1 VYAGCFVTRMDG
13 AGQGRRDDQVAD
25 FAEFSSGFGV
35 HANTLVRIGAAA
47 MPPTHDNPFGPCT
60 PTMLRGPIEHLRSG
74 HDLGQD
80 QAYAAFTLIMQGG
93 CPDGEIAE
101 LLLLLAARTPSVN
114 EIVGAALAMRAVSST
129 VHSGLPPESILDTA
143 GTGGTP
149 KSFNASTGA
158 ALVAAACGV
167 HSAKHGNRSRTG
179 RGSAEV
185 LQALGFNLSCSRLAQ
200 ATMLQRVR
208 FCFCFAVEHHPA
220 VRHAVAARRAL
231 PFPTLFNLVGP
242 LTNPAGARRQMIGV
256 WDPAFMHP
264 MAQALQRLGTEHA
277 VILHSRDGL
286 DEISIGAPTD
296 VVEVSPDGNREWVV
310 DPAALGIDP
319 VDPLTLA
326 PTSADQAAQLLSQLL
341 DGTRMD
347 ACHDMLALNAAMALR
362 VGGAARDL
370 REGLD
375 MARRAL
381 KQGGGAHVLAKACE
395 LSKG

>member
-1 VYAGCFVTRMDG
+1 MG
-13 AGQGRRDDQVAD
+13 GRTNP
-25 FAEFSSGFGV
+25 AEFSAAFQEG
-35 HANTLVRIGAAA
+35 ADAIVRIDATA
-47 MPPTHDNPFGPCT
+47 MPPIHDNPFGPCT
-60 PTMLRGPIEHLRSG
+60 PTMLREPVERLRAG
-74 HDLGQD
+74 HDLSQE
-80 QAYAAFTLIMQGG
+80 QAHAAFTLIMQGG

-101 LLLLLAARTPSVN
+101 LLLLLAARTPSVD

-158 ALVAAACGV
+158 ALLAAACGV

-185 LQALGFNLSCSRLAQ
+185 LQALGFNLSSSRITQ
-200 ATMLQRVR
+200 AAMLQQVR

-220 VRHAVAARRAL
+220 ARHAVAARRAL

-242 LTNPAGARRQMIGV
+242 LTNPAGALRQMIGV
-256 WDPAFMHP
+256 WHPMFMRP
-264 MAQALQRLGTEHA
+264 MAQALERLGVEHA
-277 VILHSRDGL
+277 VVLHSRDGL

-296 VVEVSPDGNREWVV
+296 VIEVGPEGLREWVV

-326 PTSADQAAQLLSQLL
+326 PTSLEQAADVLHSLLVGRRS
-341 DGTRMD
+341 D

-381 KQGGGAHVLAKACE
+381 QQGGGAHVLARACE

>member
-1 VYAGCFVTRMDG
+1 MG
-13 AGQGRRDDQVAD
+13 GRTNP
-25 FAEFSSGFGV
+25 AEFSAAFQEG
-35 HANTLVRIGAAA
+35 ADAIVRIDATA
-47 MPPTHDNPFGPCT
+47 MPPIHDNPFGPCT
-60 PTMLRGPIEHLRSG
+60 PTMLREQVERLRAG
-74 HDLGQD
+74 HDLSQE
-80 QAYAAFTLIMQGG
+80 QAHAAFTLIMQGG

-101 LLLLLAARTPSVN
+101 LLLLLAARTPSVD

-158 ALVAAACGV
+158 ALLAAACGV

-185 LQALGFNLSCSRLAQ
+185 LQALGFNLSCSRITQ
-200 ATMLQRVR
+200 AAMLQQVR

-220 VRHAVAARRAL
+220 ARHAVAARRAL

-242 LTNPAGARRQMIGV
+242 LTNPAGALRQMIGV
-256 WDPAFMHP
+256 WHPMFMRP
-264 MAQALQRLGTEHA
+264 MAQALERLGVEHA
-277 VILHSRDGL
+277 VVLHSRDGL

-296 VVEVSPDGNREWVV
+296 VIEVGPEGLREWVV

-326 PTSADQAAQLLSQLL
+326 PTSLEQAADVLHSLLV
-341 DGTRMD
+341 GRRTD

-381 KQGGGAHVLAKACE
+381 QQGGGAHVLARACE

>member
-1 VYAGCFVTRMDG
+1 VG
-13 AGQGRRDDQVAD
+13 GRTNP
-25 FAEFSSGFGV
+25 AEFSAAFQEG
-35 HANTLVRIGAAA
+35 ADAIVRIDATA
-47 MPPTHDNPFGPCT
+47 MPPIHDNPFGPCT
-60 PTMLRGPIEHLRSG
+60 PTMLREPVERLRAG
-74 HDLGQD
+74 HDLSQE
-80 QAYAAFTLIMQGG
+80 QAHAAFTLIMQGG

-101 LLLLLAARTPSVN
+101 LLLLLAARTPSVD

-158 ALVAAACGV
+158 ALLAAACGV

-185 LQALGFNLSCSRLAQ
+185 LQALGFNLSCSRITQ
-200 ATMLQRVR
+200 AAMLQQVR

-220 VRHAVAARRAL
+220 ARHAVAARRAL

-242 LTNPAGARRQMIGV
+242 LTNPAGALRQMIGV
-256 WDPAFMHP
+256 WHPMFMRP
-264 MAQALQRLGTEHA
+264 MAQALERLGVEHA
-277 VILHSRDGL
+277 VVLHSRDGL

-296 VVEVSPDGNREWVV
+296 VIEVGPEGLREWVV

-326 PTSADQAAQLLSQLL
+326 PTSLEQAADVLHSLLV
-341 DGTRMD
+341 GRRTD

-381 KQGGGAHVLAKACE
+381 QQGGGAHVLARACE

>member
-1 VYAGCFVTRMDG
+1 
-13 AGQGRRDDQVAD
+13 
-25 FAEFSSGFGV
+25 
-35 HANTLVRIGAAA
+35 
-47 MPPTHDNPFGPCT
+47 MPPIHDNPFGPCA
-60 PTMLRGPIEHLRSG
+60 PTVLREPIDRLRAG
-74 HDLGQD
+74 RDLSQD
-80 QAYAAFTLIMQGG
+80 QAHAAFTLIMQGS
-93 CPDGEIAE
+93 CPDVEIAE
-101 LLLLLAARTPSVN
+101 LLLLLAARTPSVD

-129 VHSGLPPESILDTA
+129 VQSGLPPESILDTA

-185 LQALGFNLSCSRLAQ
+185 LQALGFHLACSRFAQ
-200 ATMLQRVR
+200 ATMLQQVR

-220 VRHAVAARRAL
+220 ARHAVTARRAL

-256 WDPAFMHP
+256 WHPMFMHP
-264 MAQALQRLGTEHA
+264 MAQALERLGVEHA

-296 VVEVSPDGNREWVV
+296 VVEVSPDGIREWVV

-326 PTSADQAAQLLSQLL
+326 PTSAEQAAQVLSQLL
-341 DGTRMD
+341 HGTRMD

-381 KQGGGAHVLAKACE
+381 KQGGGAHVLARACE
-395 LSKG
+395 LSAG

>member
-1 VYAGCFVTRMDG
+1 MG
-13 AGQGRRDDQVAD
+13 GRTNP
-25 FAEFSSGFGV
+25 AEFSAAFQEG
-35 HANTLVRIGAAA
+35 ADAIVRIDATA
-47 MPPTHDNPFGPCT
+47 MPPIHDNPFGPCT
-60 PTMLRGPIEHLRSG
+60 PTMLREPVERLRAG
-74 HDLGQD
+74 HDLSQE
-80 QAYAAFTLIMQGG
+80 QAHAAFTLIMQGG

-101 LLLLLAARTPSVN
+101 LLLLLAARTPSVD

-158 ALVAAACGV
+158 ALLAAACGV

-185 LQALGFNLSCSRLAQ
+185 LQALGFNLSCSRITQ
-200 ATMLQRVR
+200 AAMLQQVR

-220 VRHAVAARRAL
+220 ARHAVAARRAL

-242 LTNPAGARRQMIGV
+242 LTNPAGALRQMIGV
-256 WDPAFMHP
+256 WHPMFMRP
-264 MAQALQRLGTEHA
+264 MAQALERLGVEHA
-277 VILHSRDGL
+277 VVLHSRDGL

-296 VVEVSPDGNREWVV
+296 VIEVGPEGLREWVV

-326 PTSADQAAQLLSQLL
+326 PTSLEQAADVLHSLLV
-341 DGTRMD
+341 GRRTD

-381 KQGGGAHVLAKACE
+381 QQGGGAHVLARACE

>member
-1 VYAGCFVTRMDG
+1 VG
-13 AGQGRRDDQVAD
+13 GRTNP
-25 FAEFSSGFGV
+25 AEFSAAFQEG
-35 HANTLVRIGAAA
+35 ADAIVRIDATA
-47 MPPTHDNPFGPCT
+47 MPPIHDNPFGPCT
-60 PTMLRGPIEHLRSG
+60 PTMLREQVERLRAG
-74 HDLGQD
+74 HDLSQE
-80 QAYAAFTLIMQGG
+80 QAHAAFTLIMQGG

-101 LLLLLAARTPSVN
+101 LLLLLAARTPSVD

-158 ALVAAACGV
+158 ALLAAACGV

-185 LQALGFNLSCSRLAQ
+185 LQALGFNLSCSRITQ
-200 ATMLQRVR
+200 AAMLQQVR

-220 VRHAVAARRAL
+220 ARHAVAARRAL

-242 LTNPAGARRQMIGV
+242 LTNPAGALRQMIGV
-256 WDPAFMHP
+256 WHPMFMRP
-264 MAQALQRLGTEHA
+264 MAQALERLGVEHA
-277 VILHSRDGL
+277 VVLHSRDGL

-296 VVEVSPDGNREWVV
+296 VIEVGPQGLREWVV

-326 PTSADQAAQLLSQLL
+326 PTSLEQAADVLHSLLV
-341 DGTRMD
+341 GRRTD

-381 KQGGGAHVLAKACE
+381 QQGGGAHVLARACE

>member
-1 VYAGCFVTRMDG
+1 VDG
-13 AGQGRRDDQVAD
+13 LAVHRLRVDAKPT
-25 FAEFSSGFGV
+25 EFSSAFQEG
-35 HANTLVRIGAAA
+35 ADAIVRIDATA
-47 MPPTHDNPFGPCT
+47 MPPIHDNPFGPCE
-60 PTMLRGPIEHLRSG
+60 PTILREPIAQLRSG
-74 HDLGQD
+74 HDLTQD
-80 QAYAAFTLIMQGG
+80 LAQGAFTLIMQGS

-101 LLLLLAARTPSVN
+101 LLMLLAMRPPTVD
-114 EIVGAALAMRAVSST
+114 EIVGAATAMRAVSST
-129 VHSGLPPESILDTA
+129 VQSGLPPESILDTA

-185 LQALGFNLSCSRLAQ
+185 LQSLGFNLACSRFAQ
-200 ATMLQRVR
+200 ATMLQQVR

-220 VRHAVAARRAL
+220 ARHAVAARRAL

-256 WDPAFMHP
+256 WHPMFMQP
-264 MAQALQRLGTEHA
+264 MAQALERLGVEHA
-277 VILHSRDGL
+277 VVLHSRDGL

-296 VVEVSPDGNREWVV
+296 VVEVGSDGIRSWVV

-326 PTSADQAAQLLSQLL
+326 PTSVEQAADVLRSLL
-341 DGTRMD
+341 DGRRID

-381 KQGGGAHVLAKACE
+381 QQGGGAHVLAKACE
-395 LSKG
+395 LSHH

>member
-1 VYAGCFVTRMDG
+1 VG
-13 AGQGRRDDQVAD
+13 GRTNP
-25 FAEFSSGFGV
+25 AEFSAAFQEG
-35 HANTLVRIGAAA
+35 ADAIVRIDATA
-47 MPPTHDNPFGPCT
+47 MPPIHDNPFGPCT
-60 PTMLRGPIEHLRSG
+60 PTMLREQVERLRAG
-74 HDLGQD
+74 HDLSQE
-80 QAYAAFTLIMQGG
+80 QAHAAFTLIMQGG

-101 LLLLLAARTPSVN
+101 LLLLLAARTPSVD

-158 ALVAAACGV
+158 ALLAAACGV

-185 LQALGFNLSCSRLAQ
+185 LQALGFNLSCSRITQ
-200 ATMLQRVR
+200 AAMLQQVR

-220 VRHAVAARRAL
+220 ARHAVAARRAL

-242 LTNPAGARRQMIGV
+242 LTNPAGALRQMIGV
-256 WDPAFMHP
+256 WHPMFMRP
-264 MAQALQRLGTEHA
+264 MAQALERLGVEHA
-277 VILHSRDGL
+277 VVLHSRDGL

-296 VVEVSPDGNREWVV
+296 VIEVGPEGLREWVV

-326 PTSADQAAQLLSQLL
+326 PTSLEQAADVLHSLLV
-341 DGTRMD
+341 GRRTD

-381 KQGGGAHVLAKACE
+381 QQGGGAHVLARACE

>member
-1 VYAGCFVTRMDG
+1 MG
-13 AGQGRRDDQVAD
+13 GRTNP
-25 FAEFSSGFGV
+25 AEFSAAFQEG
-35 HANTLVRIGAAA
+35 ADAIVRIDATA
-47 MPPTHDNPFGPCT
+47 MPPIHDNPFGPCT
-60 PTMLRGPIEHLRSG
+60 PTMLREPVERLRAG
-74 HDLGQD
+74 HDLSQE
-80 QAYAAFTLIMQGG
+80 QAHAAFTLIMQGG

-101 LLLLLAARTPSVN
+101 LLLLLAARTPSVD

-158 ALVAAACGV
+158 ALLAAACGV

-185 LQALGFNLSCSRLAQ
+185 LQALGFNLSCSRITQ
-200 ATMLQRVR
+200 AAMLQQVR

-220 VRHAVAARRAL
+220 ARHAVAARRAL

-242 LTNPAGARRQMIGV
+242 LTNPAGALRQMIGV
-256 WDPAFMHP
+256 WHPMFMRP
-264 MAQALQRLGTEHA
+264 MAQALERLGVEHA
-277 VILHSRDGL
+277 VVLHSRDGL

-296 VVEVSPDGNREWVV
+296 VIEVGPQGLREWVV

-326 PTSADQAAQLLSQLL
+326 PTSLEQAADVLHSLLV
-341 DGTRMD
+341 GRRTD

-381 KQGGGAHVLAKACE
+381 QQGGGAHVLARACE

>member
-1 VYAGCFVTRMDG
+1 MG
-13 AGQGRRDDQVAD
+13 GRTNP
-25 FAEFSSGFGV
+25 AEFSAAFQEG
-35 HANTLVRIGAAA
+35 ADAIVRIDATA
-47 MPPTHDNPFGPCT
+47 MPPIHDNPFGPCT
-60 PTMLRGPIEHLRSG
+60 PTMLREPVERLRAG
-74 HDLGQD
+74 HDLSQE
-80 QAYAAFTLIMQGG
+80 QAHAAFTLIMQGG

-101 LLLLLAARTPSVN
+101 LLLLLAARTPSVD

-158 ALVAAACGV
+158 ALLAAACGV

-185 LQALGFNLSCSRLAQ
+185 LQALGFNLSCSRITQ
-200 ATMLQRVR
+200 ADMLQQVR

-220 VRHAVAARRAL
+220 ARHAVAARRAL

-242 LTNPAGARRQMIGV
+242 LTNPAGALRQMIGV
-256 WDPAFMHP
+256 WHPMFMRP
-264 MAQALQRLGTEHA
+264 MAQALERLGVEHA
-277 VILHSRDGL
+277 VVLHSRDGL

-296 VVEVSPDGNREWVV
+296 VIEVGPEGLREWVV

-326 PTSADQAAQLLSQLL
+326 PTSLEQAADVLHSLLV
-341 DGTRMD
+341 GRRTD

-381 KQGGGAHVLAKACE
+381 QQGGGAHVLARACE

>member
-1 VYAGCFVTRMDG
+1 MG
-13 AGQGRRDDQVAD
+13 GRTNP
-25 FAEFSSGFGV
+25 AEFSAAFQEG
-35 HANTLVRIGAAA
+35 ADAIVRIDATA
-47 MPPTHDNPFGPCT
+47 MPPIHDNPFGPCT
-60 PTMLRGPIEHLRSG
+60 PTMLREPVERLRAG
-74 HDLGQD
+74 HDLSQE
-80 QAYAAFTLIMQGG
+80 QAHAAFTLIMQGG

-101 LLLLLAARTPSVN
+101 LLLLLAARTPSVD

-158 ALVAAACGV
+158 ALLAAACGV

-185 LQALGFNLSCSRLAQ
+185 LQALGFNLSCSRITQ
-200 ATMLQRVR
+200 AAMLQQVR

-220 VRHAVAARRAL
+220 ARHAVAARRAL

-242 LTNPAGARRQMIGV
+242 LTNPAGALRQMIGV
-256 WDPAFMHP
+256 WHPMFMRP
-264 MAQALQRLGTEHA
+264 MAQALERLGVEHA
-277 VILHSRDGL
+277 VVLHSRDGL

-296 VVEVSPDGNREWVV
+296 VIEVGPQGLREWVV

-326 PTSADQAAQLLSQLL
+326 PTSLEQAADVLHSLLVGRRS
-341 DGTRMD
+341 D

-381 KQGGGAHVLAKACE
+381 QQGGGAHVLARACE

>member
-1 VYAGCFVTRMDG
+1 VG
-13 AGQGRRDDQVAD
+13 GRTNP
-25 FAEFSSGFGV
+25 AEFSAAFQEG
-35 HANTLVRIGAAA
+35 ADAIVRIDATA
-47 MPPTHDNPFGPCT
+47 MPPIHDNPFGPCT
-60 PTMLRGPIEHLRSG
+60 PTMLREPVERLRAG
-74 HDLGQD
+74 HDLSQE
-80 QAYAAFTLIMQGG
+80 QAHAAFTLIMQGG

-101 LLLLLAARTPSVN
+101 LLLLLAARTPSVD

-158 ALVAAACGV
+158 ALLAAACGV

-185 LQALGFNLSCSRLAQ
+185 LQALGFNLSCSRITQ
-200 ATMLQRVR
+200 AAMLQQVR

-220 VRHAVAARRAL
+220 ARHAVAARRAL

-242 LTNPAGARRQMIGV
+242 LTNPAGALRQMIGV
-256 WDPAFMHP
+256 WHPMFMRP
-264 MAQALQRLGTEHA
+264 MAQALERLGVEHA
-277 VILHSRDGL
+277 VVLHSRDGL

-296 VVEVSPDGNREWVV
+296 VIEVGPEGHREWVV

-326 PTSADQAAQLLSQLL
+326 PTSLEQAADVLHSLLV
-341 DGTRMD
+341 GRRTD

-381 KQGGGAHVLAKACE
+381 QQGGGAHVLARACE

>member
-1 VYAGCFVTRMDG
+1 VG
-13 AGQGRRDDQVAD
+13 GRTNP
-25 FAEFSSGFGV
+25 AEFSAAFQEG
-35 HANTLVRIGAAA
+35 ADAIVRIDATA
-47 MPPTHDNPFGPCT
+47 MPPIHDNPFGPCT
-60 PTMLRGPIEHLRSG
+60 PTMLREPVERLRAG
-74 HDLGQD
+74 HDLSQE
-80 QAYAAFTLIMQGG
+80 QAHAAFTLIMQGG

-101 LLLLLAARTPSVN
+101 LLLLLAARTPSVD

-158 ALVAAACGV
+158 ALLAAACGV

-185 LQALGFNLSCSRLAQ
+185 LQALGFNLSCSRITQ
-200 ATMLQRVR
+200 AAMLQQVR

-220 VRHAVAARRAL
+220 ARHAVAARRAL

-242 LTNPAGARRQMIGV
+242 LTNPAGALRQMIGV
-256 WDPAFMHP
+256 WHPMFMRP
-264 MAQALQRLGTEHA
+264 MAQALERLGVEHA
-277 VILHSRDGL
+277 VVLHSRDGL

-296 VVEVSPDGNREWVV
+296 VIEVGPQGLREWVV

-326 PTSADQAAQLLSQLL
+326 PTSLEQAADVLHSLLVGRRS
-341 DGTRMD
+341 D

-381 KQGGGAHVLAKACE
+381 QQGGGAHVLARACE

>member
-1 VYAGCFVTRMDG
+1 MQGAVTPSD
-13 AGQGRRDDQVAD
+13 AAVQSWWVDVDID
-25 FAEFSSGFGV
+25 PTEFFAGFGV
-35 HANTLVRIGAAA
+35 RADTIVRIATTA
-47 MPPTHDNPFGPCT
+47 MPPIHDNPFGPCA
-60 PTMLRGPIEHLRSG
+60 PTVLREPIDRLRAG
-74 HDLGQD
+74 CDLSQD
-80 QAYAAFTLIMQGG
+80 QAHAAFTLIMQGS
-93 CPDGEIAE
+93 CPDVEIAE
-101 LLLLLAARTPSVN
+101 LLLLLAARTPSVD

-129 VHSGLPPESILDTA
+129 VQSGLPPESILDTA

-185 LQALGFNLSCSRLAQ
+185 LQALGFHLACSRFAQ
-200 ATMLQRVR
+200 ATMLQQVR

-220 VRHAVAARRAL
+220 ARHAVTARRAL

-256 WDPAFMHP
+256 WHPMFMHP
-264 MAQALQRLGTEHA
+264 MAQALERLGVEHA

-296 VVEVSPDGNREWVV
+296 VVEVSPDGIREWVV

-326 PTSADQAAQLLSQLL
+326 PTSAEQAAQVLSQLL
-341 DGTRMD
+341 HGTRMD

-381 KQGGGAHVLAKACE
+381 KQGGGAHVLARACE
-395 LSKG
+395 LSMG

>member
-1 VYAGCFVTRMDG
+1 MG
-13 AGQGRRDDQVAD
+13 GRTNP
-25 FAEFSSGFGV
+25 AEFSAAFQEG
-35 HANTLVRIGAAA
+35 ADAIVRIDATA
-47 MPPTHDNPFGPCT
+47 MPPIHDNPFGPCT
-60 PTMLRGPIEHLRSG
+60 PTMLREQVERLRAG
-74 HDLGQD
+74 HDLSQE
-80 QAYAAFTLIMQGG
+80 QAHAAFTLIMQGG

-101 LLLLLAARTPSVN
+101 LLLLLAARPPSVD

-158 ALVAAACGV
+158 ALLAAACGV

-185 LQALGFNLSCSRLAQ
+185 LQALGFNLSCSRITQ
-200 ATMLQRVR
+200 ADMLQQVR

-220 VRHAVAARRAL
+220 ARHAVAARRAL

-242 LTNPAGARRQMIGV
+242 LTNPAGALRQMIGV
-256 WDPAFMHP
+256 WHPMFMRP
-264 MAQALQRLGTEHA
+264 MAQALERLGVEHA
-277 VILHSRDGL
+277 VVLHSRDGL

-296 VVEVSPDGNREWVV
+296 VIEVGPEGLREWVV

-326 PTSADQAAQLLSQLL
+326 PTSLEQAADVLHSLLVGQR
-341 DGTRMD
+341 TD

-381 KQGGGAHVLAKACE
+381 QQGGGAHVLARACE

>member
-1 VYAGCFVTRMDG
+1 VG
-13 AGQGRRDDQVAD
+13 GRTNP
-25 FAEFSSGFGV
+25 AEFSAAFQEG
-35 HANTLVRIGAAA
+35 ADAIVRIDATA
-47 MPPTHDNPFGPCT
+47 MPPIHDNPFGPCT
-60 PTMLRGPIEHLRSG
+60 PTMLREPVERLRAG
-74 HDLGQD
+74 HDLSQE
-80 QAYAAFTLIMQGG
+80 QAHAAFTLIMQGG

-101 LLLLLAARTPSVN
+101 LLLLLAARTPSVD

-158 ALVAAACGV
+158 ALLAAACGV

-185 LQALGFNLSCSRLAQ
+185 LQALGFNLSCSRITQ
-200 ATMLQRVR
+200 ADMLQQVR

-220 VRHAVAARRAL
+220 ARHAVAARRAL

-242 LTNPAGARRQMIGV
+242 LTNPAGALRQMIGV
-256 WDPAFMHP
+256 WHPMFMRP
-264 MAQALQRLGTEHA
+264 MAQALERLGVEHA
-277 VILHSRDGL
+277 VVLHSRDGL

-296 VVEVSPDGNREWVV
+296 VIEVGPEGLREWVV

-326 PTSADQAAQLLSQLL
+326 PTSLEQAADVLHSLLV
-341 DGTRMD
+341 GRRTD

-381 KQGGGAHVLAKACE
+381 QQGGGAHVLARACE

>member
-1 VYAGCFVTRMDG
+1 VG
-13 AGQGRRDDQVAD
+13 GRTNP
-25 FAEFSSGFGV
+25 AEFSAASREG
-35 HANTLVRIGAAA
+35 ADAIVRIDATA
-47 MPPTHDNPFGPCT
+47 MPPIHDNPFGPCT
-60 PTMLRGPIEHLRSG
+60 PTMLREPVERLRAG
-74 HDLGQD
+74 HDLSQE
-80 QAYAAFTLIMQGG
+80 QAHAAFTLIMQGG

-101 LLLLLAARTPSVN
+101 LLLLLAARTPSVD

-158 ALVAAACGV
+158 ALLAAACGV

-185 LQALGFNLSCSRLAQ
+185 LQALGFNLSCSRITQ
-200 ATMLQRVR
+200 AAMLQQVR

-220 VRHAVAARRAL
+220 ARHAVAARRAL

-242 LTNPAGARRQMIGV
+242 LTNPAGALRQMIGV
-256 WDPAFMHP
+256 WHPMFMRP
-264 MAQALQRLGTEHA
+264 MAQALERLGVEHA
-277 VILHSRDGL
+277 VVLHSRDGL

-296 VVEVSPDGNREWVV
+296 VIEVGPEGLREWVV

-326 PTSADQAAQLLSQLL
+326 PTSLEQAADVLHSLLV
-341 DGTRMD
+341 GRRTD

-375 MARRAL
+375 MAQRAL
-381 KQGGGAHVLAKACE
+381 QQGGGAHVLARACE
-395 LSKG
+395 LSQG

>member
-1 VYAGCFVTRMDG
+1 VG
-13 AGQGRRDDQVAD
+13 GRTNP
-25 FAEFSSGFGV
+25 AEFSAAFQEG
-35 HANTLVRIGAAA
+35 ADAIVRIDATA
-47 MPPTHDNPFGPCT
+47 MPPIHDNPFGPCT
-60 PTMLRGPIEHLRSG
+60 PTMLREPVERLRAG
-74 HDLGQD
+74 HDLSQE
-80 QAYAAFTLIMQGG
+80 QAHAAFTLIMQGG

-101 LLLLLAARTPSVN
+101 LLLLLAARTPSVD

-158 ALVAAACGV
+158 ALLAAACGV

-185 LQALGFNLSCSRLAQ
+185 LQALGFNLSCSRITQ
-200 ATMLQRVR
+200 AAMLQQVR

-220 VRHAVAARRAL
+220 ARHAVAARRAL

-242 LTNPAGARRQMIGV
+242 LTNPAGALRQMIGV
-256 WDPAFMHP
+256 WHPMFMRP
-264 MAQALQRLGTEHA
+264 MAQALERLGVEHA
-277 VILHSRDGL
+277 VVLHSRDGL

-296 VVEVSPDGNREWVV
+296 VIEVGPEGLREWVV

-326 PTSADQAAQLLSQLL
+326 PTSLEQAADVLHSLLVGQR
-341 DGTRMD
+341 TD

-381 KQGGGAHVLAKACE
+381 QQGGGAHVLARACE

>member
-1 VYAGCFVTRMDG
+1 VG
-13 AGQGRRDDQVAD
+13 GRTNP
-25 FAEFSSGFGV
+25 AEFSAAFQEG
-35 HANTLVRIGAAA
+35 ADAIVRIDATA
-47 MPPTHDNPFGPCT
+47 MPPIHDNPFGPCT
-60 PTMLRGPIEHLRSG
+60 PTMLREPVERLRAG
-74 HDLGQD
+74 HDLSQE
-80 QAYAAFTLIMQGG
+80 QAHAAFTLIMQGG

-101 LLLLLAARTPSVN
+101 LLLLLAARTPSVD

-158 ALVAAACGV
+158 ALLAAACGV

-185 LQALGFNLSCSRLAQ
+185 LQALGFNLSCSRITQ
-200 ATMLQRVR
+200 AAMLQQVR

-220 VRHAVAARRAL
+220 ARHAVAARRAL

-242 LTNPAGARRQMIGV
+242 LTNPAGALRQMIGV
-256 WDPAFMHP
+256 WHPMFMRP
-264 MAQALQRLGTEHA
+264 MAQALERLGVEHA
-277 VILHSRDGL
+277 VVLHSRDGL

-296 VVEVSPDGNREWVV
+296 VIEVGPQGLREWVV

-326 PTSADQAAQLLSQLL
+326 PTSLEQAADVLHSLLV
-341 DGTRMD
+341 GRRTD

-381 KQGGGAHVLAKACE
+381 QQGGGAHVLARACE